1 MVRTIGNYWCVTLID
16 PSGFVNPPRLIEN
29 EPSSCIEPTR
39 LIENEPSG
47 LGDPSNSVDNPG
59 LVDKPGFVNPSR
71 LIDCQPPGFVNPS
84 GSIQPLRLVDP
95 SRAILRTHQL
105 LRRRRA
111 SLVLHASGH
120 VVAIQLSR
128 GIQRLSACA
137 GVDVVVPPLAV
148 GTVIG
153 VVHGYACFVGRERI
167 RVGRRRVDRTA
178 THEHVIYRRTIHVC
192 AVVIIHLI
200 RGRFAPDL
208 SLPQHD
214 SLHLVGRA
222 IGPAGVTVVT
232 DVGVAVVAQATAP
245 DPIVAMDVNVFAVVV
260 ACEFERIGYHGR
272 VDHHSLNAMRN
283 FDDAVCHRATVNVGT
298 IASMRCVAYGMVLV
312 NHGI

>member
-1 MVRTIGNYWCVTLID
+1 MVRTIGNYWCVTLMD
-16 PSGFVNPPRLIEN
+16 PSGFVNPP
-29 EPSSCIEPTR
+29 R

-84 GSIQPLRLVDP
+84 GSIHCQPLRLVDP

-128 GIQRLSACA
+128 GIQRLPACA

-148 GTVIG
+148 GTLIG
-153 VVHGYACFVGRERI
+153 GVDGYACFVGRERI
-167 RVGRRRVDRTA
+167 RVSRGRVDRTA

-245 DPIVAMDVNVFAVVV
+245 DPIVAMDVNVFALVV

-272 VDHHSLNAMRN
+272 VDHHSLNTMRS